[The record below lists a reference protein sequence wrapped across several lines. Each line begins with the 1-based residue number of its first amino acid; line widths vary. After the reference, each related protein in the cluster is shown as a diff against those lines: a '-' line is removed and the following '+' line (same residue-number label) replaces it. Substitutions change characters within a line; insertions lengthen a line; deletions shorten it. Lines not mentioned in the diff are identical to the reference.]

1 MNFGVVSAL
10 QIRLSQN
17 ARCLVVLEPVPGS
30 AGPVG
35 HPVLLKSLIDRVH
48 HIYHVAALFCSC
60 WFCTF
65 LPGLADVSLS
75 DVGRAAVV
83 SVSAHA
89 CAGLILLLG
98 GCMDA
103 SRECLNREQ
112 H

>member
-1 MNFGVVSAL
+1 MWAVPSK
-10 QIRLSQN
+10 IKLSQN
-17 ARCLVVLEPVPGS
+17 APCLAVLEPVPGS

-35 HPVLLKSLIDRVH
+35 HPVPGTVH
-48 HIYHVAALFCSC
+48 HVYHVAALFCSC
-60 WFCTF
+60 WLCTF
-65 LPGLADVSLS
+65 LPGLADISLS

-98 GCMDA
+98 GYMDA
-103 SRECLNREQ
+103 SRECLSEQ